1 MQEIMQQI
9 ISQAR
14 GAWRFRW
21 YALLV
26 AWLVAIAGWV
36 FVYSLPDQYQAN
48 TRVYADAD
56 SMLAPLLKGLAIRP
70 DVHERVQLM
79 AQTLLSRPNL
89 EKVARETG
97 LGLRA
102 SSPKDTDELLD
113 RLKGRIDVEGGGR
126 QNLYSISYTDRDPKM
141 AQKVVQSLLNILMT
155 NTLGTGMQSSGAAQN
170 FLQRQIKE
178 YRRRL
183 TAAEERLGEFK
194 KTHLGLVPGQGGGD
208 YFSRL
213 QATQQGLAQL
223 KEQLDVA
230 KSQRNSIE
238 SQMQAIKNG
247 DATIMVNPRIQ
258 QIDQQIATYR
268 QKLNDLLLRYT
279 PQYPDVIAYKQM
291 IAQLQQKRE
300 EVQKGG
306 GGAAP
311 IGDAATNPVYQSM
324 QTELYNAKVKIN
336 TLQDKIGRQTQQL
349 AKLKNKADKVTDL
362 ETQLQ
367 SLTRDYSVTQK
378 QYQNLLARLD
388 KAEMTQD
395 ASHSGNN
402 LKFRI
407 IEPPVE
413 PLIASGPPRGIF
425 LAIVLVFALG
435 AGGLFAVFMHQ
446 VRPVFM
452 DRESLKAIIGRPVLG
467 VVSVARSS
475 VERHLLR
482 AEVMSFVAGVL
493 LLTLV
498 FAGALLF
505 QDQITHMVQGALP
518 GSWLI

>member
-1 MQEIMQQI
+1 MQQI

-56 SMLAPLLKGLAIRP
+56 TMLAPLLKGLAIRP

-102 SSPKDTDELLD
+102 STPKGTDELLD
-113 RLKGRIDVEGGGR
+113 KLKARIDVEGGGR
-126 QNLYSISYTDRDPKM
+126 QDLYSISYTDRDPKM

-155 NTLGTGMQSSGAAQN
+155 NTLGTSMQSSGAAQN

-183 TAAEERLGEFK
+183 QAAEQRLAEFK
-194 KTHLGLVPGQGGGD
+194 KTHLGLVPGQGGSD
-208 YFSRL
+208 YFARL
-213 QATQQGLAQL
+213 QAAQQGLTQL

-230 KSQRNSIE
+230 KSQRDSIQ

-247 DATIMVNPRIQ
+247 DATITVNPRIQ
-258 QIDQQIATYR
+258 QIDQQIAAYR
-268 QKLNDLLLRYT
+268 EKLNNLLLRYT

-291 IAQLQQKRE
+291 IAQLQKTRDK
-300 EVQKGG
+300 VQKGG
-306 GGAAP
+306 GATFV
-311 IGDAATNPVYQSM
+311 GDPSTNPVYQNM
-324 QTELYNAKVKIN
+324 QTELYNAKVQIT
-336 TLQDKIGRQTQQL
+336 TLQSKIQRQTQRL

-362 ETQLQ
+362 ETQLA
-367 SLTRDYSVTQK
+367 SLTRDYSVTK
-378 QYQNLLARLD
+378 RQYQDLLARLD

-413 PLIASGPPRGIF
+413 PLIASGPPRAIF
-425 LAIVLVFALG
+425 LAVVLVFALG
-435 AGGLFAVFMHQ
+435 AGALFAIFMHQ

-467 VVSVARSS
+467 VVSIARSS

>member
-9 ISQAR
+9 VSQAR

-26 AWLVAIAGWV
+26 AWMVAIAGWF
-36 FVYSLPDQYQAN
+36 FVYSLPDQYQAH

-70 DVHERVQLM
+70 DVHERVRLM
-79 AQTLLSRPNL
+79 ADTLLSRPNL

-102 SSPKDTDELLD
+102 TGPKDTDELLTK
-113 RLKGRIDVEGGGR
+113 LQGRIDVEGGGK
-126 QNLYSISYTDRDPKM
+126 QNLYSITYTDRDPKM

-155 NTLGTGMQSSGAAQN
+155 NTLGTGMQNSGAAQN

-178 YRRRL
+178 YSRRL
-183 TAAEERLGEFK
+183 TAAEQRLGEFK
-194 KTHLGLVPGQGGGD
+194 KTHLGLVPGQGGSD

-213 QATQQGLAQL
+213 QAAQQGLAQL
-223 KEQLDVA
+223 NDQLDVA
-230 KSQRNSIE
+230 KSQRDSIQ

-247 DATIMVNPRIQ
+247 DASITVNPRIT
-258 QIDQQIATYR
+258 QIDQQITAYR

-291 IAQLQQKRE
+291 IAQLQKKRVE
-300 EVQKGG
+300 IQKGG
-306 GGAAP
+306 SAAFV
-311 IGDAATNPVYQSM
+311 GDTTTNPVYQNM
-324 QTELYNAKVKIN
+324 QTELYNAKVKIK

-349 AKLKNKADKVTDL
+349 ATLKNKADKVTDL
-362 ETQLQ
+362 DTQLQ
-367 SLTRDYSVTQK
+367 SLTRNYSVTKK
-378 QYQNLLARLD
+378 QYLDLLARLD

-413 PLIASGPPRGIF
+413 PLIASGPPRAIF

-435 AGGLFAVFMHQ
+435 AGALFAIFMHQ

-452 DRESLKAIIGRPVLG
+452 DRESLKAILGRPVLG
-467 VVSVARSS
+467 VVSIARSS

-498 FAGALLF
+498 FGGALLF
-505 QDQITHMVQGALP
+505 QNQITHMVQGVLP
-518 GSWLI
+518 GSWLA